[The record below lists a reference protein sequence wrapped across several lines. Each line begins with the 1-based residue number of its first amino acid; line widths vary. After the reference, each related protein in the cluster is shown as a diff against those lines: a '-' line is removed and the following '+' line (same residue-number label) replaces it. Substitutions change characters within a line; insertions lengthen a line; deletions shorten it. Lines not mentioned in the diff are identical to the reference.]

1 MPIYEETYT
10 SWEGHL
16 KSRPRTWWVIART
29 GVRLLWKKWMIVLLL
44 FGTIPF
50 LVRVVQIYL
59 MSRFGNQ
66 ASIAQALQG
75 LKIDPEFFINFIN
88 GQNFL
93 LMLVLILAGAGL
105 VVNDRRFNALPIY
118 FSKPV
123 NFWDY
128 TIGKLLIVAFYG
140 SLITLIPGLLLFLIQ
155 VLLTTDATFLQ
166 QYLWIPASLIGFV
179 FIKLVVLGGF
189 ILTLS
194 SISKS
199 TRTTAILFFALLTFP
214 EIFRAILSQ
223 VPETGI
229 ISLNAD
235 LGQIGAF
242 LFGLELPYA
251 FSIWLTLCTMAG
263 VIILCYFVLRKKI
276 RSTEVVK

>member
-1 MPIYEETYT
+1 MPIYEETYA

-29 GVRLLWKKWMIVLLL
+29 GIRLLWKKWMIILLL

-75 LKIDPEFFINFIN
+75 LKIDPEFFVGFIN
-88 GQNFL
+88 GQNFI
-93 LMLVLILAGAGL
+93 LMVILILAGAGL

-128 TIGKLLIVAFYG
+128 VIGKLLIVGFYG
-140 SLITLIPGLLLFLIQ
+140 SLITLVPGLLLFFIQ
-155 VLLTTDATFLQ
+155 VLLATDTVFLQ
-166 QYLWIPASLIGFV
+166 QYGWIPASLIGFV
-179 FIKLVVLGGF
+179 GIKLVVLGGF

-199 TRTTAILFFALLTFP
+199 TRTTAILYFALLTFP

-223 VPETGI
+223 IPETGVV
-229 ISLNAD
+229 SLNAD
-235 LGQIGAF
+235 LGQMGA
-242 LFGLELPYA
+242 LIFGLELPYQ
-251 FSIWLTLCTMAG
+251 FSIWLTLCTLTG
-263 VIILCYFVLRKKI
+263 VVILCYLVLRKRI